1 MAAVSDPPLKLRPVP
16 IEVAQ
21 IQGRAALVFVDPARL
36 AGRPVVLPL
45 AFAPIVQLL
54 DGSRDRT
61 RLAIDLAQ
69 RDDGGWPD
77 DVIDGVLD
85 HLDRAFLLDN
95 PASAAALGRAV
106 AAFRDLPHRP
116 PAHADA
122 VYPAAGDALAR
133 LLDGFLAGVGG
144 RPIGDERAGDG
155 SLGDETPGDGRAGAG
170 SLGDGSAADEIA
182 WPFAFF
188 SPHIDYARGGLVYA
202 AVWERARAAVE
213 AAEVAVLIGT
223 DHQGPP
229 GSWTLT
235 EQHYAT
241 PYGPLPTAR
250 AAVAALAEAVGAEHA
265 FAGELRH
272 REEHALELV
281 AVWLHHMRGGR
292 PIEVV
297 PVLVGGFD
305 HFEAAPD
312 EPERDPTVQ
321 AAVAALRAVIAGR
334 KALVIASGDLSHV
347 GPAFGQLPMTAD
359 DMATLHADDHALL
372 ERLCAGDRTGF
383 LAPIQHSAN
392 RTNICGVAPFW
403 LTMAVAEATGGEL
416 IDYDQ
421 CPADDEGTS
430 WVSIGGVVLHR

>member
-1 MAAVSDPPLKLRPVP
+1 MSQTPTPLLKLRPVP

-21 IQGRAALVFVDPARL
+21 IQGRPALVFVDPARL
-36 AGRPVVLPL
+36 AGRPVLLPF

-54 DGSRDRT
+54 DGTRDRAM
-61 RLAIDLAQ
+61 LAADLAA

-77 DVIDGVLD
+77 DVIDEVIG
-85 HLDRAFLLDN
+85 HLHRAFLLEN
-95 PASAAALGRAV
+95 EASLTALSLAV
-106 AAFRDLPHRP
+106 AAFRDLPARP

-122 VYPAAGDALAR
+122 VYPAHAGRLADV
-133 LLDGFLAGVGG
+133 LDGYLAAIGG
-144 RPIGDERAGDG
+144 HAVVRAGD
-155 SLGDETPGDGRAGAG
+155 DGPP
-170 SLGDGSAADEIA
+170 DGPHADDIA

-202 AVWERARAAVE
+202 GVWHHARAAVE
-213 AAEVAVLIGT
+213 AADIAILIGT
-223 DHQGPP
+223 DHQGPA
-229 GSWTLT
+229 GTWSLT
-235 EQHYAT
+235 RQSYAT
-241 PYGPLPTAR
+241 PYGTLPTDT
-250 AAVAALAEAVGAEHA
+250 AAVDALAEAIGAERA

-272 REEHALELV
+272 REEHALELI

-305 HFEAAPD
+305 HFEADPD
-312 EPERDPTVQ
+312 EPERDATVR
-321 AAVAALRAVIAGR
+321 AAIERLRTTIRGR
-334 KALVIASGDLSHV
+334 RALVIASGDLSHV
-347 GPAFGQLPMTAD
+347 GPAFGQLPMTD
-359 DMATLHADDHALL
+359 DDLVTLRSDDHALL

-383 LAPIQHSAN
+383 FAPIQHSAN

-403 LTMAVAEATGGEL
+403 LTMAVAEATGGTL

-421 CPADDEGTS
+421 CPADDDDTS

>member
-1 MAAVSDPPLKLRPVP
+1 MSDATPPRLKLRAVP
-16 IEVAQ
+16 IEVAR
-21 IQGRAALVFVDPARL
+21 IRGRDALVFVDPARL
-36 AGRPVVLPL
+36 AGRPVLLPL
-45 AFAPIVQLL
+45 AFAPLVQLL
-54 DGSRDRT
+54 DGSRDRAG
-61 RLAIDLAQ
+61 LAADLAA

-77 DVIDGVLD
+77 DIVDEVLR
-85 HLDRAFLLDN
+85 HLDGAFLLDN
-95 PASAAALGRAV
+95 AASAAAFDRAM

-116 PAHADA
+116 PAHAGA
-122 VYPAAGDALAR
+122 VYPADADALATV
-133 LLDGFLAGVGG
+133 LDGYLAAAGA
-144 RPIGDERAGDG
+144 RPMRGSGDAVAADGPAAGDVAG
-155 SLGDETPGDGRAGAG
+155 GTSLP
-170 SLGDGSAADEIA
+170 ADDIA

-188 SPHIDYARGGLVYA
+188 SPHIDYARGGPVYA
-202 AVWERARAAVE
+202 SVWARARAAVE
-213 AAEVAVLIGT
+213 AAEIAVLIGT

-235 EQHYAT
+235 AQHYAT
-241 PYGPLPTAR
+241 PYGPLPTD
-250 AAVAALAEAVGAEHA
+250 AAGVDALAGAIGHAHA

-281 AVWLHHMRGGR
+281 AVWLHHLRGGR

-305 HFEAAPD
+305 HFEADPD
-312 EPERDPTVQ
+312 EPERDPTVR
-321 AAVAALRAVIAGR
+321 AAVEALRATIAGR

-372 ERLCAGDRTGF
+372 ERLCAGDRAGF
-383 LAPIQHSAN
+383 FAPIQHSAN